1 MASSDAPKRAR
12 PGSKLYG
19 GMPEPGPPGFPA
31 RVIDLADALRK
42 EGMAVGTSELLDA
55 FDALGHVSWTEQR
68 DFKEALAA
76 TIAKSQE
83 DRRVFDLVFDRFFFR
98 AVEKEAI
105 ERGLR
110 EERFQGGGDLDLDA
124 LREAIRDAVRAGND
138 GEMRDLARL

>member
-1 MASSDAPKRAR
+1 MASSDEPRRAR
-12 PGSKLYG
+12 AGSKLYG

-55 FDALGHVSWTEQR
+55 FEALHHVSWADQQ

-83 DRRVFDLVFDRFFFR
+83 DRRGFDLVFFRLFFP
-98 AVEKEAI
+98 A
-105 ERGLR
+105 
-110 EERFQGGGDLDLDA
+110 GG
-124 LREAIRDAVRAGND
+124 E
-138 GEMRDLARL
+138 